1 MGFEAYRQGTFT
13 KRLADLADQPN
24 MQAHELKAY
33 FDSSPEELRQSFNR
47 LCNALGEFTAAAKM
61 GYTASASVPANT
73 VQAAIENVQKQVQN
87 AVMGNIPSGSVDG
100 DKLAQDVRDRFS
112 AIERAMAT
120 ETNARSST
128 DANLQ

>member
-73 VQAAIENVQKQVQN
+73 VQAAIENVQKQVQD

-112 AIERAMAT
+112 TIERAMAT
-120 ETNARSST
+120 
-128 DANLQ
+128 

>member
-33 FDSSPEELRQSFNR
+33 CDSSPEELRQSFNR

-73 VQAAIENVQKQVQN
+73 VQAAIENVQKQVQD
-87 AVMGNIPSGSVDG
+87 AVMGIYSVRQCGRRQAGTGCARPLFHYRTCDG
-100 DKLAQDVRDRFS
+100 Y
-112 AIERAMAT
+112 
-120 ETNARSST
+120 
-128 DANLQ
+128 

>member
-73 VQAAIENVQKQVQN
+73 VQAAIENVQLWILITVPKMHQTT
-87 AVMGNIPSGSVDG
+87 
-100 DKLAQDVRDRFS
+100 K
-112 AIERAMAT
+112 T
-120 ETNARSST
+120 
-128 DANLQ
+128 